1 MAATI
6 PTTEPDSIVAGDSAI
21 WTKTLSDYPATD
33 GWTLTY
39 TIQTADGGEF
49 QSFTTGTSGA
59 SFAVNV
65 MAAITATWV
74 PGKYDASAKVTSL
87 SGEVHTVWQGQL
99 TVKAAMAQG
108 TDRRTHARR
117 VLDNIEAVLEKK
129 ATREILNSEVSGVK
143 LERIPVDQLLVL
155 RDRYKIEVQREEAAL
170 RIAAGLAPGRKIF
183 TRFRTT
189 T

>member
-21 WTKTLSDYPATD
+21 WTRSISDYPATD

-39 TIQTADGGEF
+39 SLQTADGGEF
-49 QSFTTGTSGA
+49 YTFTATTGTSY
-59 SFAVNV
+59 AVNV
-65 MAAITATWV
+65 PAATTATWV
-74 PGKYDASAKVTSL
+74 PGLYTAAARASL
-87 SGEVHTVWQGQL
+87 NGEAHTIWQGQIRITPAL
-99 TVKAAMAQG
+99 AQDI
-108 TDRRTHARR
+108 DRRTHARR

-155 RDRYKIEVQREEAAL
+155 RDRYRQEVKSEAA
-170 RIAAGLAPGRKIF
+170 AAALAQGRGSGRNIF
-183 TRFRTT
+183 IRMGTPR
-189 T
+189 